1 LIALSRRVLTPR
13 EEKMMLNEDAR
24 DSINKVVHIL
34 GIVPISSNDGLQ
46 GIPSSPPMPLICL
59 ILSGLFLCYLII

>member
-1 LIALSRRVLTPR
+1 MALCRRVLTPR
-13 EEKMMLNEDAR
+13 EEKMMLNEDAH

-46 GIPSSPPMPLICL
+46 GILSSRPMPLICL